1 MADRLLNGKRVLL
14 GITGGIAAY
23 KAADLCSKLA
33 QAGAEVDVI
42 LTDAAMKFVAP
53 LTFAAL
59 SGRPARVDMWTSPGG
74 DPIPHVTMASAA
86 DLVIVAPLSANTLAK
101 LALGLADNLL
111 TATLLATPMAV
122 PDTSGDRAGPDF
134 AEHPER
140 RAVAR
145 SRRGEAAFP
154 ADPHPSTASRSP
166 RRDSAQG
173 ACESSKVGGVPWI
186 LAPAMESHMWANP
199 LTQAHAAA
207 LRARGAVVVGPGIG
221 RLASGAQGAGR
232 MAEPAEILAAAR
244 LALAQGG
251 PLAGRRVVV
260 TAGGTQEPLDP
271 VRFLTNASSGKMGV
285 ALAEAARDLGAAATL
300 VHAPLAVAVPFGVES
315 IPVRT
320 AVQMRD
326 AVLAR
331 LPGTDILI
339 GAAAV
344 ADFRPAEAAGQKI
357 KKTPGQ
363 DELVLRLV
371 RTPDILA
378 EVAARRAEAG
388 WPKVVI
394 GFAAETQDLLANA
407 AAKLT
412 AKKLDII
419 AANDVTEPGSGFG
432 SDDNRVT
439 LLFADGRQEALPIRP
454 KGEVGL
460 AVLEAAASVLQGR
473 VAHSP
478 TQLKE

>member
-1 MADRLLNGKRVLL
+1 MIDRLLDSKRVLL

-23 KAADLCSKLA
+23 KAADLCSKLV
-33 QAGAEVDVI
+33 QAGAQVDVI
-42 LTDAAMKFVAP
+42 LTEAATRFVTP
-53 LTFAAL
+53 LTFSAL
-59 SGRPARVDMWTSPGG
+59 SDRPARVDLWAAPGG
-74 DPIPHVTMASAA
+74 DPIPHVRMAAAA

-111 TATLLATPMAV
+111 TATLLATPISA
-122 PDTSGDRAGPDF
+122 SN
-134 AEHPER
+134 
-140 RAVAR
+140 
-145 SRRGEAAFP
+145 
-154 ADPHPSTASRSP
+154 PHPSTPPHELTRG
-166 RRDSAQG
+166 SAQD
-173 ACESSKVGGVPWI
+173 AVGSLVDEGVPWV

-199 LTQAHAAA
+199 LTQAHAEA
-207 LRARGAVVVGPGIG
+207 LRARGAVVVGPGVG

-244 LALAQGG
+244 RALARGG
-251 PLAGRRVVV
+251 ALGGCRVVV

-285 ALAEAARDLGAAATL
+285 ALAEAACDLGASVTL
-300 VHAPLAVAVPFGVES
+300 IHAPLAVPVPYGVTGV
-315 IPVRT
+315 PVRT
-320 AVQMRD
+320 AQEMCD

-331 LPGTDILI
+331 LAETDILI

-357 KKTPGQ
+357 KKKPGLE
-363 DELVLRLV
+363 ELTLRLV

-378 EVAARRAEAG
+378 EVAARRAVIGA
-388 WPKVVI
+388 PKVVV

-419 AANDVTEPGSGFG
+419 VANDVTEPGSGFG
-432 SDDNRVT
+432 ADDNRVT
-439 LLFADGRQEALPIRP
+439 LLYADGREMALPRMP
-454 KGEVGL
+454 KAEVAA
-460 AVLEAAASVLQGR
+460 AVLEAATRAASLRGNLGDSV
-473 VAHSP
+473 P
-478 TQLKE
+478 

>member
-1 MADRLLNGKRVLL
+1 MFDRLLNGKRVLL
-14 GITGGIAAY
+14 GVTGGIAAY

-42 LTDAAMKFVAP
+42 LTEAAAKFVAP

-59 SGRPARVDMWTSPGG
+59 SGRPARVDLWTSPGG
-74 DPIPHVTMASAA
+74 DPIPHVTMAAAA
-86 DLVIVAPLSANTLAK
+86 DTVIVAPLSANTLAK

-111 TATLLATPMAV
+111 TSTLLATPIASQKPGFSEKPGFSS
-122 PDTSGDRAGPDF
+122 PDQ
-134 AEHPER
+134 E
-140 RAVAR
+140 
-145 SRRGEAAFP
+145 
-154 ADPHPSTASRSP
+154 
-166 RRDSAQG
+166 Q
-173 ACESSKVGGVPWI
+173 GVPWI

-207 LRARGAVVVGPGIG
+207 LRARGAVVVGPGVG

-315 IPVRT
+315 VPVRT
-320 AVQMRD
+320 AAQMCD

-331 LPGTDILI
+331 LPDTDILI

-344 ADFRPAEAAGQKI
+344 ADFRPAEPAGQKI

-363 DELVLRLV
+363 VDLVVHLT

-378 EVAARRAEAG
+378 EVAARRAEIG
-388 WPKVVI
+388 RPQVVI

-407 AAKLT
+407 AAKLA

-419 AANDVTEPGSGFG
+419 VANDVTEPGSGFG

-439 LLFADGRQEALPIRP
+439 LLFADGRQEALPIMP
-454 KGEVGL
+454 KGEV
-460 AVLEAAASVLQGR
+460 AARVLESALARLV
-473 VAHSP
+473 SP
-478 TQLKE
+478 H